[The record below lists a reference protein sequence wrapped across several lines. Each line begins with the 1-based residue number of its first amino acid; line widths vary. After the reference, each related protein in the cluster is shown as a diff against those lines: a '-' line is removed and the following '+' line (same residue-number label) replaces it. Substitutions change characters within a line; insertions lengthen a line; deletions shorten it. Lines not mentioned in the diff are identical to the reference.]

1 MGLVKAL
8 IVTSV
13 LYAILYFLRTRY
25 ISTLSPET
33 QVTVLTWVPLAII
46 FVYLLL

>member
-8 IVTSV
+8 LVTGV
-13 LYAILYFLRTRY
+13 LYTILYILRTRY
-25 ISTLSPET
+25 ISTLSAET
-33 QVTVLTWVPLAII
+33 QVTMLTWIPLALV